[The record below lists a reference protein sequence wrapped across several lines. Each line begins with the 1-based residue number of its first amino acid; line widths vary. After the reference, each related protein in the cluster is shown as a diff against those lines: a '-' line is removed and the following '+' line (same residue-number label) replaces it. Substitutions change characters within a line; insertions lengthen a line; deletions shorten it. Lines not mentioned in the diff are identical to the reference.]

1 MLISYCIVLCFGS
14 AILEALM
21 FLLPKGSPLFE
32 NLAVSK
38 LKLPDILSKLSK
50 GSFTGYASFI
60 FQTNTAILV
69 FESGKLVS
77 VLFEAK
83 NDSRVTGFQ
92 ALSSLA
98 ELMVATESGA
108 LNVYKL
114 SKDLTMCIHALL
126 EGETLYKAQDL
137 KLIDISA
144 LLKKIKD
151 DQMNGC
157 LRIYTDEHS
166 AMIFYKA
173 GTPLGFFH
181 DGVGDIE
188 TSPVESQKIAALP
201 GAKID
206 LFSTKSADELM
217 AENLLELTNVPKIW
231 DTCVALHKAMIDKTI
246 TERQERDRK
255 ILLQQL
261 SELEEMVTSIIVECV
276 GRVGRGIVDK
286 EIADNGG
293 NSCLIDAERTRMF
306 MTGVER
312 AAKLLVSGTNS
323 KLLMA
328 KISSALTVARSD
340 V

>member
-1 MLISYCIVLCFGS
+1 M
-14 AILEALM
+14 EALM
-21 FLLPKGSPLFE
+21 FILPKGSPLFE

-38 LKLPDILSKLSK
+38 LKLPDILSKLSN
-50 GSFTGYASFI
+50 GSFTGYARFV
-60 FQTNTAILV
+60 FQTNMAILV
-69 FESGKLVS
+69 FEAGKLVS
-77 VLFEAK
+77 VLVESI
-83 NDSRVTGFQ
+83 NGERESGFQ

-98 ELMVATESGA
+98 ELMVVTGSGA

-126 EGETLYKAQDL
+126 EGEILCKAQDL
-137 KLIDISA
+137 KLIDINA

-181 DGVGDIE
+181 DGSGEIE
-188 TSPVESQKIAALP
+188 TSPAESQKVAGLP

-206 LFSTKSADELM
+206 LYSTKSADELM
-217 AENLLELTNVPKIW
+217 GTNLLEFTNVQKIW
-231 DTCVALHKAMIDKTI
+231 DSCVALHKAAIDKTNA
-246 TERQERDRK
+246 ERHDRDK
-255 ILLQQL
+255 KVLLQQRA
-261 SELEEMVTSIIVECV
+261 EMEEVVKSIVVEYV

-286 EIADNGG
+286 EISENGG
-293 NSCLIDAERTRMF
+293 NLCLVDAERTKKF
-306 MTGVER
+306 MIGVER

-323 KLLMA
+323 KLMIEKL
-328 KISSALTVARSD
+328 SSALTVSQPGL
-340 V
+340 